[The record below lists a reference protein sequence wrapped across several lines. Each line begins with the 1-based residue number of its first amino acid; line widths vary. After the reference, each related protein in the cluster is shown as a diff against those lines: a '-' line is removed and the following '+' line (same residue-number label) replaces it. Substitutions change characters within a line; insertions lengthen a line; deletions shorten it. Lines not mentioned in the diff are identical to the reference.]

1 MTPIESIEKLIKKI
15 NVTPRAQMH
24 DKTLIDALAAQ
35 EKSKNE
41 QSADIRP
48 NIWRIIMKNR
58 ITKLSAA
65 AVIIIAAILSITILD
80 KSATPAY
87 AIEQT
92 IDAMK
97 QITSVHIVGRT
108 WDNELMDLWKK
119 INPETGKWDQIYLK
133 VPFGLGSGIC
143 EFTFI
148 STPNISYRFNETRN
162 IVRVFERQIIGTSVG
177 FDRIFESIAE
187 NLDEDERMEI
197 YHGKDPQ
204 TGSDVIM
211 LLIQGKDKQGED
223 KFTKLTIDPETKLP
237 LSLEFFGSHNT
248 FLKRSENITYNEPI
262 PQELLDFQIPND
274 AEVINVSEIEAMLD
288 RPDAGIAVDNLTKK
302 EASVLVAKEYWLAL
316 INKDWSRVEKLRPIN
331 SAHEWSEMKRN
342 NPPVELLE
350 VGQADWQRNCSE
362 PVTPCIVKYADG
374 QILEIKTYPRFREI
388 DGKKTCVIGGTYGQT
403 RQIEPNQ
410 L

>member
-15 NVTPRAQMH
+15 NVTPRAQTH
-24 DKTLIDALAAQ
+24 DKTLSDALAAQ
-35 EKSKNE
+35 EKLKNE
-41 QSADIRP
+41 QSANLKP
-48 NIWRIIMKNR
+48 NIWRIIMKNKM
-58 ITKLSAA
+58 TKFATAA
-65 AVIIIAAILSITILD
+65 AVILIAALGITVLD

-87 AIEQT
+87 AVQQT
-92 IDAMK
+92 IDAMR

-148 STPNISYRFNETRN
+148 STPKISYRFNETKN
-162 IVRVFERQIIGTSVG
+162 VVRIFERQIIGTSVG

-187 NLDEDERMEI
+187 NLDEDERMEV
-197 YHGKDPQ
+197 YHGTDLQ
-204 TGSDVIM
+204 SGSDTIV
-211 LLIQGKDKQGED
+211 LLIQSKDNQGED

-262 PQELLDFQIPND
+262 PQELLDFQIPDD
-274 AEVINVSEIEAMLD
+274 AEVINVSDVEAMLD
-288 RPDAGIAVDNLTKK
+288 RADAGIGVDNLTRK
-302 EASVLVAKEYWLAL
+302 EASVLVAEEYWLAL
-316 INKDWSRVEKLRPIN
+316 INEDWPRVEKLRPIR
-331 SAHEWSEMKRN
+331 SANEWSEVKSN

-350 VGQADWQRNCSE
+350 VGQACWLRNCSE
-362 PVTPCIVKYADG
+362 PVTACIVRYADG
-374 QILEIKTYPRFREI
+374 KILEVLTYPRFREI
-388 DGKKTCVIGGTYGQT
+388 DGEKTCVIGGTYGQA

-410 L
+410 Q